1 MTAAQKIGR
10 WAGMKVVRR
19 VAKAVPF
26 LGTALA
32 IYFLRDAIKKK
43 GTVGGVI
50 HSGLD
55 AVPYFGAL
63 KNGIELFTDDW
74 VPDLPPSKRV
84 IETSASVLAE
94 DAKTGAAAPTSRT
107 RS

>member
-1 MTAAQKIGR
+1 MR
-10 WAGMKVVRR
+10 VVRR

-32 IYFLRDAIKKK
+32 VYFLRDAIKKK
-43 GTVGGVI
+43 GTLGGVI

-74 VPDLPPSKRV
+74 VPDLPASERV
-84 IETSASVLAE
+84 VDT
-94 DAKTGAAAPTSRT
+94 AATAVREEVPAPTSRT
-107 RS
+107 PS